1 MAKKTV
7 EEWRPYVQ
15 EVLESKT
22 KEFHS
27 LGYSRVTPDELWH
40 CLIHNVWNGNPKLRL
55 HAIVRVIFIFKT
67 QVFMN
72 YLKIK
77 VFKDNDILLL
87 IYALKQKDTY
97 YAVIVMS

>member
-55 HAIVRVIFIFKT
+55 HAIVRDIFKLKT

-72 YLKIK
+72 YLTMKAYQ
-77 VFKDNDILLL
+77 DDDLLES
-87 IYALKQKDTY
+87 IEALTQEE
-97 YAVIVMS
+97 SS